1 MVVCS
6 CRSVS
11 HHTVCEAIASGAATV
26 EELSDQCS
34 VAADCGGC
42 WRTLER
48 LLDEH
53 RPDPV
58 RSVSAAA

>member
-11 HHTVCEAIASGAATV
+11 HHTVCAAIASGATTV
-26 EELSDQCS
+26 EELTDQCAA
-34 VAADCGGC
+34 AADCGGC

-53 RPDPV
+53 RPAPV
-58 RSVSAAA
+58 EPVSAAA